1 MGLGNGNKEV
11 VGEELEETEN
21 EVISLGEIL
30 GTELIEKMLWVAR
43 DEALLS
49 FVDVKVEEYVPRGVG
64 VSEEHPLDVKD
75 PVSVS

>member
-1 MGLGNGNKEV
+1 VGLGNGNKEV

-49 FVDVKVEEYVPRGVG
+49 FVDVKVEEYVPRDVG

-75 PVSVS
+75 PVRVS